1 MMAAFYVRACRLFR
15 ILGRELFQE
24 GSFEVDSKGT
34 DLESACVGS
43 SSDFSRSLG
52 FRFFS
57 PEMKGAGDRPS
68 RAQVHSE
75 LGFSF
80 SLRGVFRPAGGTLM
94 ETPQGPVAGL
104 ECRGSSEGGGVA
116 PRRGW
121 RASEFREQ
129 VELQPLHPKHS
140 VIP

>member
-1 MMAAFYVRACRLFR
+1 MEMMAAFYVRACRLFR

-43 SSDFSRSLG
+43 SSDFSSRSLG

-104 ECRGSSEGGGVA
+104 ECRGSSGGGGGRPA
-116 PRRGW
+116 EGL
-121 RASEFREQ
+121 AC
-129 VELQPLHPKHS
+129 
-140 VIP
+140 IGI